1 MRASEARVLC
11 LAAAI
16 ALMTLGWRSLRVVGY
31 GFERALDQA
40 GGQVLAAERPRQAIP
55 APEQASPKFGVRELG
70 APEFGAHE
78 YGATEPQV
86 AEAAAANPR
95 AASAWEP
102 LGTH

>member
-16 ALMTLGWRSLRVVGY
+16 ALVTLGWRSLRVVGY

-40 GGQVLAAERPRQAIP
+40 GGPVLAAERPRRALP
-55 APEQASPKFGVRELG
+55 ATELASPQLRVHEFGEFEPG
-70 APEFGAHE
+70 APD
-78 YGATEPQV
+78 PWV
-86 AEAAAANPR
+86 AEASVGSPG
-95 AASAWEP
+95 AASGWAS